1 MPYKL
6 TKQEKEF
13 IRRQYRENVR
23 ILNRLLPN
31 GMKIRE
37 DLKALNKRLNDPK
50 EQRFYKKSLEIN
62 NREDLKTGA
71 SSRLLM
77 EHEQLRDKSKPHP
90 LERLMHTELATDI
103 SESANKYN
111 EAKIKN
117 YYAHPEAETQRK
129 FQKLLNM
136 DFSTLAKVSRSNDLD
151 NLLLDYYEKNSDL
164 VDDAF
169 SFIHSVDKFDK
180 DDLTPEMQTYLKSVG
195 RNYEQVLLAV
205 NSKVSRVRENYYFSF
220 PELNQAQIDYLEKNP
235 NFGDYPELQREYGKY
250 STGKEYY
257 TKLYAQFKN
266 FFEACDDLNINTS
279 EPGVLSKVVVEQE
292 ENGQFISL
300 PDYFNNAYQGN
311 GLPQMKVLNEQEAAG
326 VKKLFKKDYTK
337 EKGFLD
343 LSLPAEF
350 QKPWAEQARDDFMF
364 NYALDRNLSLGE
376 VDNKGL
382 GELASEIKGGIKET
396 LFRTTS
402 REYKAFI
409 KAMKDFENPG
419 KVNEYRN
426 GSNVIT
432 KANNYLVHRGITTME
447 QAEALPEPQRS
458 RCILCLTT
466 MNTFQKFAPSNVQ
479 KLVPGTNQVY
489 QTEAKKND
497 WPPAIEDASLVEDNV
512 IDNNIIPEKQKEV
525 VKENNI
531 IEEEEINTNEIK
543 NN

>member
-23 ILNRLLPN
+23 ILNTLLPD

-62 NREDLKTGA
+62 RREDLKTSA
-71 SSRLLM
+71 SANLL
-77 EHEQLRDKSKPHP
+77 ERFENLRDKNKPHP
-90 LERLMHTELATDI
+90 LERLMHTELATNI
-103 SESANKYN
+103 SESANEYN

-117 YYAHPEAETQRK
+117 YFAHPEAETQRK
-129 FQKLLNM
+129 FQKLLNA
-136 DFSTLAKVSRSNDLD
+136 DLSTLAKISRSNDLD
-151 NLLLDYYEKNSDL
+151 NLLVDYYEKNADL

-169 SFIHSVDKFDK
+169 SFIHSVDKINK

-195 RNYEQVLLAV
+195 RNYEQVLAAV
-205 NSKVSRVRENYYFSF
+205 NSKVTRVRENYYFSF
-220 PELNQAQIDYLEKNP
+220 PELSQAQIDSLEKNP
-235 NFGDYPELQREYGKY
+235 LFGDYPELQIEFGKY
-250 STGKEYY
+250 SASKEYH
-257 TKLYAQFKN
+257 TKLYAQLRN
-266 FFEACDDLNINTS
+266 FFEACDDLDINTS
-279 EPGVLSKVVVEQE
+279 EPGILSKVVMEQQ

-300 PDYFNNAYQGN
+300 PDYLANAYQGN
-311 GLPQMKVLNEQEAAG
+311 QLPQVKVLNEQEAAG

-364 NYALDRNLSLGE
+364 NYALDHNVSLGE

-382 GELASEIKGGIKET
+382 GELADIKGGIKVT

-409 KAMKDFENPG
+409 KAMKNFENPA
-419 KVNEYRN
+419 KANEYRN
-426 GSNVIT
+426 GSRVIGT
-432 KANNYLVHRGITTME
+432 ANNYLIHRGITSVE

-458 RCILCLTT
+458 RCLLCLRT

-531 IEEEEINTNEIK
+531 IEEEINTNEIK
-543 NN
+543 ND

>member
-13 IRRQYRENVR
+13 IRRQYKENVR
-23 ILNRLLPN
+23 ILNTLLPN

-62 NREDLKTGA
+62 RREDLKTNA
-71 SSRLLM
+71 SANLL
-77 EHEQLRDKSKPHP
+77 ERFENLRDKNKPYP

-103 SESANKYN
+103 SENANEYN

-117 YYAHPEAETQRK
+117 YFAHPEAETQRK

-136 DFSTLAKVSRSNDLD
+136 DLSPLAKVARSNDLD
-151 NLLLDYYEKNSDL
+151 NLLLDYYEKNADL

-169 SFIHSVDKFDK
+169 SFIHSVDKIDK
-180 DDLTPEMQTYLKSVG
+180 DDLTPEMDTYLKSVG
-195 RNYEQVLLAV
+195 RNYEQVLVAV
-205 NSKVSRVRENYYFSF
+205 NSKVTRVRENYYFSM
-220 PELNQAQIDYLEKNP
+220 PELNQAQIDSLEKNP
-235 NFGDYPELQREYGKY
+235 NFGDYPELQIELGKY
-250 STGKEYY
+250 SAGKEYY
-257 TKLYAQFKN
+257 TKLYAQFRN
-266 FFEACDDLNINTS
+266 FFEACDDLDINTS
-279 EPGVLSKVVVEQE
+279 EPGILSKVVMEQE

-311 GLPQMKVLNEQEAAG
+311 GLPHMKVLNEQEATG
-326 VKKLFKKDYTK
+326 VKKMFKKDYTK

-364 NYALDRNLSLGE
+364 NYALDNNVSLGE
-376 VDNKGL
+376 IDNKGL
-382 GELASEIKGGIKET
+382 GELADIKGGIKET

-402 REYKAFI
+402 REYKAFV
-409 KAMKDFENPG
+409 KAMKNFENPA
-419 KVNEYRN
+419 KVNEYQN

-432 KANNYLVHRGITTME
+432 KANNYLIHRGITSVE

-458 RCILCLTT
+458 RCLLCLRT

-512 IDNNIIPEKQKEV
+512 IDNNVIPEKQKEV
-525 VKENNI
+525 VKEDNV
-531 IEEEEINTNEIK
+531 IEEEEINTNVIK
-543 NN
+543 ND